1 MAGKNT
7 DKIVE
12 PSDMFDEDEES
23 IDSIPR
29 IILIE
34 ESPGTGKTTLSLKL
48 AYDWAMG
55 QMPDKFPEVKLV
67 LFIKSRDIKNSIRE
81 SAKTQLLPWD
91 NDALRNVLDSFL
103 HSGKIMLIVDGVDEI
118 SKSAGSQQ
126 VVNLS
131 TRHWED

>member
-1 MAGKNT
+1 
-7 DKIVE
+7 
-12 PSDMFDEDEES
+12 MFDEDEES
-23 IDSIPR
+23 IDSILR

-55 QMPDKFPEVKLV
+55 QMPDKFPGVKLV

-91 NDALRNVLDSFL
+91 NDELRNVLDSFL

-118 SKSAGSQQ
+118 SKSAESQQ